1 MKMDFRARLTAI
13 FIFSALTA
21 ACGEQRTATG
31 SFEKASDECIGEAI
45 PKQFMV
51 RYKDGRIE
59 KVNAPSKEEFISGF
73 LTDNLDQIEYAEH
86 DYFVRAG
93 VPVKPGE
100 IKQKLAQSM
109 WADNWGAERVGAH
122 QLWQQNLRGAGITVA
137 VIDTGMDLNHPQ
149 LKKRVAANSG
159 EQGLDN
165 SGRDRASNGVD
176 DDGNGFV
183 DDALGYDFARSRP
196 LQGDYTYHG
205 SHVSGIIAA
214 EHTDTNAQGAP
225 YVQGV
230 APQAKI
236 LPLAFLDETGSG
248 AMTDAVRAVYYA
260 VERGARVINASW
272 GGPGCSRSLQDAV
285 LSLESRGIV
294 FVAASGNE
302 SMNID
307 RNKTYPGSLDLPAQ
321 ITVGAIGYY
330 GNMSQYSN
338 YGLRSVHIFAPGDGI
353 VSTVPGGI
361 ASLDG
366 TSMAA
371 PFVSGAIALLLGAEP
386 TATPAQIRQAL
397 YNSSVR
403 NSDFLNASQGRLFL
417 TNALTE
423 LRRILNA
430 N

>member
-1 MKMDFRARLTAI
+1 MKMDFHYFARVTAV
-13 FIFSALTA
+13 FILSALTV
-21 ACGEQRTATG
+21 ACGKQPTASGT
-31 SFEKASDECIGEAI
+31 FEKASEECVGEAI
-45 PKQFMV
+45 PKQFIV

-59 KVNAPSKEEFISGF
+59 KVNAPSKEEFINGF
-73 LTDNLDQIEYAEH
+73 LTENLDQIEYAEH
-86 DYFVRAG
+86 DYFVHAG
-93 VPVKPGE
+93 VPVKQDE
-100 IKQKLAQSM
+100 IKQKLSQSM
-109 WADNWGAERVGAH
+109 WADNWGAERVGAQH
-122 QLWQQNLRGAGITVA
+122 LWQQNIRGASITVA
-137 VIDTGMDLNHPQ
+137 VIDTGMDLTHSQ
-149 LKKRVAANSG
+149 LKKRVATNSG

-214 EHTDTNAQGAP
+214 EHSDTTAQGAP
-225 YVQGV
+225 YVQGI

-236 LPLAFLDETGSG
+236 LPLAFLDQTGSG
-248 AMTDAVRAVYYA
+248 AMTDAVRAIYYA
-260 VERGARVINASW
+260 VARGARVINASW

-307 RNKTYPGSLDLPAQ
+307 RNRTYPGSLDLPAQ
-321 ITVGAIGYY
+321 ITVGAIGFF

-338 YGLRSVHIFAPGDGI
+338 YGLRSVHIFAPGDAI
-353 VSTVPGGI
+353 VSTVQGGL

-371 PFVSGAIALLLGAEP
+371 PFVSGPGARCSHLPPVEDPGLVRFAL
-386 TATPAQIRQAL
+386 PA
-397 YNSSVR
+397 S
-403 NSDFLNASQGRLFL
+403 GRYLS
-417 TNALTE
+417 
-423 LRRILNA
+423 
-430 N
+430 